1 MRSPPKSHERISR
14 VPGLVDVH
22 VHQVIAAPA
31 LRVNVDRT
39 RPSQV
44 GITQRDVANSLL
56 ASLASS
62 SDQAPNFWLN
72 PQNGVSYRVAVQTP
86 QYRIDSIDALQREPI
101 APAGANAHSTPDK
114 PRQFE
119 RGTTTTVANHYNVQ
133 PVYDVF
139 ASVQDR
145 DLGGA
150 SRDIKRILSGH
161 RKKFAERN
169 LSRYARSS
177 GKHELR
183 LYRSGDRAASL
194 RSCSSMH

>member
-1 MRSPPKSHERISR
+1 M
-14 VPGLVDVH
+14 
-22 VHQVIAAPA
+22 
-31 LRVNVDRT
+31 
-39 RPSQV
+39 
-44 GITQRDVANSLL
+44 L

-101 APAGANAHSTPDK
+101 APAGANATQLLTNLAS
-114 PRQFE
+114 FE

-150 SRDIKRILSGH
+150 SRDIKRILSEIEKNLPRGTSLVM
-161 RKKFAERN
+161 RGQVESMSSAFTGLATGLVFAIV
-169 LSRYARSS
+169 
-177 GKHELR
+177 
-183 LYRSGDRAASL
+183 
-194 RSCSSMH
+194 SSMH